1 MEWNTFFKAQRAA
14 LPCHCGLKQLTRWMG
29 GGGQHQWTLSS
40 AVLPLE
46 TRKKDFQ
53 QLKTES
59 ICGTKPYVS
68 LRGAYYE
75 PEQQQL

>member
-1 MEWNTFFKAQRAA
+1 M
-14 LPCHCGLKQLTRWMG
+14 
-29 GGGQHQWTLSS
+29 GQHQWTLSS
-40 AVLPLE
+40 TVLPLE

-75 PEQQQL
+75 PEQEQL